1 MKRSA
6 VVGVAL
12 RAVAAVHTTAACT
25 PGAGLHH
32 DGEAGEPPPSSLGVA
47 TPRVSEYG
55 WEAVRLNDFSADG
68 MGDILWNDPEQ
79 NLIAIWLMEGDRL
92 LAPGPFLPGPIG
104 QGWAAVNAGDFNF
117 DGMADVLWFD
127 AEQNLVTIWLMEG
140 THLLAPGPVL
150 PGPLG
155 DGWLVKSVSDF
166 NLDGMG
172 DVLWN
177 NPEQNLITVWLME
190 GTHLLAPGPFI
201 PGPAGEGWVA
211 PTAQD
216 VNFDNMGDVFWNN
229 PEQNLMAVWL
239 MEGTEL
245 LAPGPVIPGP
255 LGPGWRIITSTDFN
269 FDSMGDVLWN
279 SPEQNLM
286 AVWLMEGTH
295 LLAPGPAIPGPL
307 GPGWE
312 AQPGADVSFDGLGD
326 VLWYAIGTNQAAVWL
341 MEGTHLLAPGPVILG
356 PYDGG

>member
-1 MKRSA
+1 MRSS
-6 VVGVAL
+6 VVRAAL
-12 RAVAAVHTTAACT
+12 CAAAVAHATQACA
-25 PGAGLHH
+25 PGVDLHDD
-32 DGEAGEPPPSSLGVA
+32 DGSAEPPASSLGVA
-47 TPRVSEYG
+47 ASRASQYG
-55 WEAVRLNDFSADG
+55 WEAVRLNDFNFDG
-68 MGDILWNDPEQ
+68 MGDILWNDTEQ
-79 NLIAIWLMEGDRL
+79 NLIAIWLMEGDQL

-117 DGMADVLWFD
+117 DGMADVLWLN

-140 THLLAPGPVL
+140 SHLLAPGPVL

-155 DGWLVKSVSDF
+155 DGWLVKSVTDF
-166 NLDGMG
+166 NLDGMT

-177 NPEQNLITVWLME
+177 NPEQNLITVWLMD
-190 GTHLLAPGPFI
+190 GSHLLAPGPFI
-201 PGPAGEGWVA
+201 PGPVGEGWTA

-229 PEQNLMAVWL
+229 VEQNLMAVWL

-245 LAPGPVIPGP
+245 LVPGPVLPGP
-255 LGPGWRIITSTDFN
+255 LGPGWRIVTSEDFN

-279 SPEQNLM
+279 SPEQDLM

-295 LLAPGPAIPGPL
+295 PLAPGPAIPGPL

-312 AQPGADVSFDGLGD
+312 ARPGTDVSFDGLGD
-326 VLWYAIGTNQAAVWL
+326 VLWYATGTNQAAVWL
-341 MEGTHLLAPGPVILG
+341 MEGTRLLAPGPVILG
-356 PYDGG
+356 PYDPD